1 MLWLDIFP
9 YVHMHLFRN
18 YRFLFYF
25 FIGVSFTLE
34 VSFILTR
41 PTGLSQNLNLFSLF
55 FSCFI
60 FNFHFFFIL
69 EYIFVCCSRKE
80 GKNAQCQLPEIML
93 PALWCF
99 WKVCLF
105 TIYWLDLWNHVQLFP
120 ALISVTRQRGACGEV
135 NCTTEAYVTTCGIS
149 ERFLGGEAATPGG
162 VVFHWV
168 SLSTREHD
176 TQSWHTVTWQLL
188 FLFNTPCACQASSLR
203 MKIPNAGGWPACIL
217 MVP

>member
-1 MLWLDIFP
+1 
-9 YVHMHLFRN
+9 MHLFRN

-55 FSCFI
+55 FLALFLTFSFSSSWNT
-60 FNFHFFFIL
+60 FL
-69 EYIFVCCSRKE
+69 YVASRKE

-93 PALWCF
+93 PALRCSL
-99 WKVCLF
+99 KACLF
-105 TIYWLDLWNHVQLFP
+105 TIYWLNVWNHVQLFP
-120 ALISVTRQRGACGEV
+120 ALISVKRQGGACGEV